1 MKKIKNIILFSLFA
15 VSLTAAQVDTTDWF
29 PMQTGNYWEYM
40 AGTIMGPKYFS
51 VKIIGDTLMPNSKE
65 YKIFYK
71 KYFDTSSDFVWYF
84 RKDSNKVYR
93 YIGNSISCM
102 EYKYLDFMIED
113 SMIWL
118 TCPTV
123 IEYARGIAS
132 TFYDNTYYNFLQ
144 KSNEAKQFED
154 VYVDSADT
162 IWTPSDGSFPI
173 VLNRGLGIV
182 WHFLFNDGSY
192 YLQGAIINGVKLG
205 VITDVRKEE
214 NNSLENFYLNSYPN
228 PFNSTTNFSISLPT
242 SDFTE
247 LSVYNILGQKIV
259 TLLEEFKSAG
269 SYNIQFNANHLS
281 SGIYLAVL
289 KQNKLILKEKVIL
302 LK

>member
-1 MKKIKNIILFSLFA
+1 
-15 VSLTAAQVDTTDWF
+15 
-29 PMQTGNYWEYM
+29 
-40 AGTIMGPKYFS
+40 MGR
-51 VKIIGDTLMPNSKE
+51 VKVIGDTLMPNSKE

-93 YIGNSISCM
+93 YIGDSISCM

-154 VYVDSADT
+154 VEITSTDT

-192 YLQGAIINGVKLG
+192 YLQGAIINGVKMG
-205 VITDVRKEE
+205 VITSAEGEQNTV
-214 NNSLENFYLNSYPN
+214 NSFELFQNYPN
-228 PFNSTTNFSISLPT
+228 PFNPNTTIKFSISEPQKVKLT
-242 SDFTE
+242 IYS
-247 LSVYNILGQKIV
+247 LLG
-259 TLLEEFKSAG
+259 EEIKVLVDEYKSSG
-269 SYNIQFNANHLS
+269 SQLVIFDASGLS
-281 SGIYLAVL
+281 SGVYIYSLIAGNQRL
-289 KQNKLILKEKVIL
+289 SKKLIL